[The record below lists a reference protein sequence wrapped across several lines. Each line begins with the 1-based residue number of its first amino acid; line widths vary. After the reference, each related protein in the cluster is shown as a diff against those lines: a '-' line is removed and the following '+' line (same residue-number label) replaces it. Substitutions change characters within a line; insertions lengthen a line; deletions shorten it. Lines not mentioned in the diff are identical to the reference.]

1 MEGETFYMMSTYT
14 PQVWLEEH
22 CEIKFWE
29 DLEALVHREYH
40 YENNIFLGG
49 DLNGHVGR
57 TSRGYEGSYGVYDL
71 GEGNVEDK
79 SILDFLLAHDF
90 TIANTLFFGVVLS
103 AYCTKEINCVIAG
116 AGYYNTELH
125 VIDGIPQLIFV
136 RSSYT
141 IEVGFYDFFYPFSHF
156 KSLFLN

>member
-1 MEGETFYMMSTYT
+1 ME
-14 PQVWLEEH
+14 
-22 CEIKFWE
+22 
-29 DLEALVHREYH
+29 
-40 YENNIFLGG
+40 ENNIFLGG
-49 DLNGHVGR
+49 DLNAHVGR
-57 TSRGYEGSYGVYDL
+57 TSRGYEGSCGVYDL
-71 GEGNVEDK
+71 GEGSVEGK
-79 SILDFLLAHDF
+79 SILEFLLAHDF
-90 TIANTLFFGVVLS
+90 TIANTSPFGVVLS
-103 AYCTKEINCVIAG
+103 AYCTEEINCVSAG

>member
-1 MEGETFYMMSTYT
+1 MFI
-14 PQVWLEEH
+14 L
-22 CEIKFWE
+22 E

-40 YENNIFLGG
+40 YENKIFLGG

-141 IEVGFYDFFYPFSHF
+141 IEVGFYDFCYPFSHF